1 MEMTKQPEALRLA
14 DELERWLHV
23 QAKDRIG
30 AAAELRRLQAEN
42 EALRAEYQSACGVV
56 ARMHLA
62 ATGQTIGPKRGVV
75 EDVEDLRAE
84 VEELRSR
91 LQTTLSS
98 GESHED
104 SLKSRDEALLRQA
117 LEALVWSNE
126 YLETLS
132 EKLFPKSKKPQ
143 AGSTTW
149 HVHKAIAALRKRLNQ
164 STN

>member
-1 MEMTKQPEALRLA
+1 MTDKQPEALRLA
-14 DELERWLHV
+14 DLLDEKWHRWKDDPTDEL
-23 QAKDRIG
+23 K

-117 LEALVWSNE
+117 LEVLENGVCDFWSARE
-126 YLETLS
+126 DD
-132 EKLFPKSKKPQ
+132 
-143 AGSTTW
+143 AD
-149 HVHKAIAALRKRLNQ
+149 VVIAALRARLRE
-164 STN
+164 TK